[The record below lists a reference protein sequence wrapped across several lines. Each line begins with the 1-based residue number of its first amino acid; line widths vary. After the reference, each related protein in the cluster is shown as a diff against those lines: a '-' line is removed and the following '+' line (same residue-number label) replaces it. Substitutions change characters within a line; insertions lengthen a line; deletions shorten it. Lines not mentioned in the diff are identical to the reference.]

1 MAIDTNLF
9 QMLPVKFPATI
20 PQSSSCLLR
29 CDIPLWLRHQ
39 LVTDQELSNGST
51 PEKRRIEVHMEMARF
66 DFLVCSFKRCLM
78 DSRTC
83 PISAI

>member
-1 MAIDTNLF
+1 
-9 QMLPVKFPATI
+9 
-20 PQSSSCLLR
+20 
-29 CDIPLWLRHQ
+29 
-39 LVTDQELSNGST
+39 
-51 PEKRRIEVHMEMARF
+51 VHMEMARF